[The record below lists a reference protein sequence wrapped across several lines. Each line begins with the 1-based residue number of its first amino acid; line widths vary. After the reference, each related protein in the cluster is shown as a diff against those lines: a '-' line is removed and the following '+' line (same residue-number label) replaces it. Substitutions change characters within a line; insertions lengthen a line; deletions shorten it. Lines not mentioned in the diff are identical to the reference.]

1 MANPIKI
8 IIKESITELKALK
21 RKHGELIGKRIQIL
35 IELKKNENTGVSK
48 RNVSDSTGI
57 NHNTVLKWRKI
68 YDKDGI
74 APLLVHNR
82 KGGYKKSVFTEEEH
96 NKIELKLNDPENG
109 IVGFQEFKKWIETE
123 LKKEVLYITVV
134 KYLQRKFNAKLKVGR
149 KSHIKKD
156 DKAVEVFKK
165 TSV

>member
-8 IIKESITELKALK
+8 TIKESISELKFLQ

-35 IELKKNENTGVSK
+35 IELKKNESTGISK
-48 RNVSDSTGI
+48 RSVSESTGI

-68 YDKDGI
+68 YAKDGI
-74 APLLVHNR
+74 APFLVHNR
-82 KGGYKKSVFTEEEH
+82 KGGYKKSVFTLDEH
-96 NKIELKLNDPENG
+96 NKIESKLKDPENG

-123 LKKEVLYITVV
+123 LNKDVLYITVV
-134 KYLQRKFNAKLKVGR
+134 KYLQRKFKAKLKVGR

-156 DKAVEVFKK
+156 DAAVEVFKK

>member
-82 KGGYKKSVFTEEEH
+82 KVGYKKSVFTEEEH